1 MKVLNVLEEKIKSLV
16 TLIKGRKTESETLQ
30 ADKEKL
36 KTENDGLKTEN
47 AKFAEDNAQ
56 LTAQLRSI
64 EGSML
69 KETDQVKELKQERS
83 ATKAVVD
90 DLIKSIDALVEHE
103 NQQ

>member
-1 MKVLNVLEEKIKSLV
+1 MKVLNILEEKIKSLV
-16 TLIKGRKTESETLQ
+16 VLVKGLKKESETLQ
-30 ADKEKL
+30 VDKEKL
-36 KTENDGLKTEN
+36 KTENNELKTEN

-56 LTAQLRSI
+56 LTAQFKAI

-69 KETDQVKELKQERS
+69 KGTDQVDELKQERS